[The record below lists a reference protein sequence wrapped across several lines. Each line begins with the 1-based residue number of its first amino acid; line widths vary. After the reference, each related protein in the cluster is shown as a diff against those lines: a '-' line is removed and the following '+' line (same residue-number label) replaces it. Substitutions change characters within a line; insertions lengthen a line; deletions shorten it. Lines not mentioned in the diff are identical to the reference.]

1 MADEYVMRVA
11 GELADLALADEKL
24 SGDETIIDSIGE
36 ILGASSQTLQEAYMT
51 AIRVRRAER
60 RARELLRKR
69 SSEQVVVDTPDMD
82 EATAEPETVE
92 TGTIHLGDGR
102 TQDLAQIED
111 ASFKDV
117 EPAADGA
124 DDQDSKGYQSA
135 GQQIVPSRATRQ
147 K

>member
-11 GELADLALADEKL
+11 GELADLALADEKR
-24 SGDETIIDSIGE
+24 SGDETIIDNISE

-60 RARELLRKR
+60 RARELLKNR
-69 SSEQVVVDTPDMD
+69 SPGQAD
-82 EATAEPETVE
+82 AEPPEMDDAATEPEPVE

-102 TQDLAQIED
+102 AQDLVQIED
-111 ASFKDV
+111 ASLKDID
-117 EPAADGA
+117 PSADGTG
-124 DDQDSKGYQSA
+124 DHGSKSPPTA
-135 GQQIVPSRATRQ
+135 GQQIVPSRTTRG

>member
-69 SSEQVVVDTPDMD
+69 SSEHGGIEASDVDEP
-82 EATAEPETVE
+82 TAEPETAE

-102 TQDLAQIED
+102 TQDLVQIED
-111 ASFKDV
+111 ASLKDV
-117 EPAADGA
+117 DPSSEGA
-124 DDQDSKGYQSA
+124 DDHGSKSAPSA
-135 GQQIVPSRATRQ
+135 GQQIAPSRATRG